1 MKVVKLLERK
11 EVIRLFGGGLILAP
25 LFNSYLTFLA
35 LKSTAALAGG
45 TGFQAYWKVVVA
57 GTMAQHALDI
67 SSLVIGCLMLTGLQ
81 AAWKLMLAL
90 LGGYMIMQVAHLGQN
105 LRHNP
110 LNGLFFIANVG
121 LFLFIADQLA
131 FKQKQKSSMQ
141 SAKPR
146 SLPVE
151 TPNLVSSPQLRQT
164 SPPSATLTA
173 HSPSLSVSHSSSAL
187 ASQPPQAKETSVVI
201 VHLQTKPMAKPRLA
215 SVRKSKAKIMVHFQG
230 VGAWAQV
237 VSFSASGIELRSSG
251 PAPVNIETREV
262 EMNLAPDLL
271 VKARLKSRSGSL
283 YFFEYTDLAPSRI
296 PKLNQWLLAQAS

>member
-35 LKSTAALAGG
+35 LKSTAALAGSK
-45 TGFQAYWKVVVA
+45 GFQAYWKVVIS
-57 GTMAQHALDI
+57 GTLAQQALDI
-67 SSLVIGCLMLTGLQ
+67 SSIVIGCLMLTGLQ

-105 LRHNP
+105 LRNNP

-131 FKQKQKSSMQ
+131 FKQKQRPAAKPANLPPTTAPVTPTPSATFSGAALSAPNTIANVVQMQ
-141 SAKPR
+141 MKPSAKPR
-146 SLPVE
+146 
-151 TPNLVSSPQLRQT
+151 Q
-164 SPPSATLTA
+164 
-173 HSPSLSVSHSSSAL
+173 
-187 ASQPPQAKETSVVI
+187 
-201 VHLQTKPMAKPRLA
+201 A
-215 SVRKSKAKIMVHFQG
+215 SVRKSKTKIMVHFQG
-230 VGAWAQV
+230 LGAWAQV
-237 VSFSASGIELRSSG
+237 VSISPAGIELRSSG
-251 PAPVNIETREV
+251 PVPVNIESREV